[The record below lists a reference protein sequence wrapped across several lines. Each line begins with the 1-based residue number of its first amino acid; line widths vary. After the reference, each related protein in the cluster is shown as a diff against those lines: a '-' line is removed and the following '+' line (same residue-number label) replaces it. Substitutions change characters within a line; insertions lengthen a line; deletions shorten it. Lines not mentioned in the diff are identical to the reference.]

1 MSGLNR
7 RDFLKLSTASAAL
20 MALAGCGGAPAPEGS
35 AGGSGSGSAA
45 APTTKDELVIYT
57 GQGMCSG
64 DYDPCAGWGMYGY
77 NFLHSCLS
85 RYTQDL
91 EIVPD
96 LATGFEVSD
105 DGLTYTYH
113 LREGVKFSDGSDLKA
128 SDVVFTYLT
137 ARDSGSSVD
146 LTMLESAEAPDDA
159 TVVFKLSRPYSVFQ
173 QYGTQLG
180 IVPEADYDAEYGTRG
195 TGSGPL
201 KVVQLDM
208 DQQLILEP
216 NEYYYG
222 TQTPFKK
229 ITVLNLD
236 SDTSL
241 ANAQS
246 GELDLA
252 FVNPQYADQQVEGMT
267 IHVLESVDKYGFN
280 LPQIP
285 SGTTDDNGNALGN
298 DVTSDL
304 AIRQALNIGLDRKT
318 IIQNGLNGHGTPAYA
333 RVTGLPWCLD
343 DPEFEDNR
351 TDEAIK
357 ILEDAGWVLGDDG
370 VREKDGTK
378 AEFNLMAF
386 AGATDRYELA
396 VAVAE
401 DAKKLGI
408 KINAEERSRDETGVL
423 RWSQALMN
431 ASGAYTPAELVR
443 YRTGGGNLS
452 SYGNPVVD
460 QHIDDAL
467 NAKTPEEANAHWK
480 LMQDDGECGI
490 SRDISDI
497 WLVRLTQ
504 NYYVVDGLDISASYC
519 FAEGHGLSLAN
530 IEEWT
535 YEA

>member
-1 MSGLNR
+1 MSNFSR
-7 RDFLKLSTASAAL
+7 RDFLKLSSVSAAIL
-20 MALAGCGGAPAPEGS
+20 ALAGCAPDQKPDEGS
-35 AGGSGSGSAA
+35 EAGSAVA
-45 APTTKDELVIYT
+45 GKDELVIYT

-64 DYDPCAGWGMYGY
+64 GYDPCTGWGMYGY
-77 NFLHSCLS
+77 NFLHSALS
-85 RYTQDL
+85 RYTSDL
-91 EIVPD
+91 EIVGD
-96 LATGFEVSD
+96 LATGFDVTD
-105 DGLTYTYH
+105 GGLTYTYH
-113 LREGVKFSDGSDLKA
+113 LRDGAKFCDGTDVKA

-137 ARDSGSSVD
+137 AKDSGSSVD

-159 TVVFKLSRPYSVFQ
+159 TVVFKLNKPYSVFQ
-173 QYGTQLG
+173 QYGTQIG
-180 IVPEADYDAEYGTRG
+180 IVPEADYDEEYGLRG
-195 TGSGPL
+195 TGSGPF

-222 TQTPFKK
+222 VQTPFKK

-241 ANAQS
+241 ANAKS
-246 GELDLA
+246 GELDLV
-252 FVNPQYADQQVEGMT
+252 FVNPQYSEEEVPGMT
-267 IHVLESVDKYGFN
+267 IKVLESVDKYGFN

-285 SGTTDDNGNALGN
+285 SGTVDADGNAIGN
-298 DVTSDL
+298 DVTSDF

-318 IIQNGLNGHGTPAYA
+318 IIQNGLNGYGIPAYA

-343 DPEFEDNR
+343 DPEFEDGR
-351 TDEAIK
+351 VDEAIK
-357 ILEDAGWVLGDDG
+357 ILEDAGWVEGADG
-370 VREKDGTK
+370 IREKDGVK

-386 AGATDRYELA
+386 AGATDRYDLA
-396 VAVAE
+396 VAVSE

-408 KINAEERSRDETGVL
+408 KINAEQRSRDETSVL

-431 ASGAYTPAELVR
+431 ASGSYTPAELVR

-452 SYGNPVVD
+452 SYGNPAVD
-460 QHIDDAL
+460 AHIEDAL
-467 NAKTPEEANAHWK
+467 AAATPEEANAHWK

-504 NYYVVDGLDISASYC
+504 NYYVVDGLDISSSYC